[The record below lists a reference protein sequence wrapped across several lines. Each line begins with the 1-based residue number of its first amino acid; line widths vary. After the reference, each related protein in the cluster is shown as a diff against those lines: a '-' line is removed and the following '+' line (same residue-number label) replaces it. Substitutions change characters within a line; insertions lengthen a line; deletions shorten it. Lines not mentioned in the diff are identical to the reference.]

1 MNLLKQM
8 KVAKGNHL
16 VLIIG
21 VINQGR
27 LFVPALYAI
36 NQVDYFFDSSDSQ
49 GQKAQEKGH

>member
-1 MNLLKQM
+1 M